1 MTVKAALQV
10 NGHWGNVKL
19 VGALEPEG
27 IKSEGPLHLKSFHFG
42 SVHPIFFLVLIMIIV
57 VPTNFI
63 KLNYKEGQCRSL

>member
-19 VGALEPEG
+19 IGALEPEG

-42 SVHPIFFLVLIMIIV
+42 SVHPIFFLVLIMIISC
-57 VPTNFI
+57 TNKFH
-63 KLNYKEGQCRSL
+63 KA